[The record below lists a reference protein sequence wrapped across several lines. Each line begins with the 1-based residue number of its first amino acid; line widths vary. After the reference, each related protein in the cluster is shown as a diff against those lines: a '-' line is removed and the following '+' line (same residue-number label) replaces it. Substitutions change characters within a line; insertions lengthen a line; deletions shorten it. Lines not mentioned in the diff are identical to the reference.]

1 MLRVLSL
8 FSGIGAFE
16 TALRR
21 GGYQFETVNYCE
33 IDPYA
38 AKAYSQIH
46 DIPEGKNLHDVR
58 EINPLLLDNIN
69 LVTFGFPCVPEGFLI
84 KTKNGYKNIEDITTN
99 DYVLTHTNTYQKVVK
114 TMNRISNH
122 INHVKGV
129 GCVDLQVTDEHP
141 VYVLRNNEFMW
152 VKAKNL
158 SLSDRLVFN
167 KNTKS
172 ENTDIPD
179 NVLWFMGRYFADG
192 YKENHALHRVVFCIG
207 KKKTFEFE
215 EKINGFKF
223 VKYHESRSCIEYK
236 LVDSE
241 IEKYF
246 TEFITGSSK
255 KEIPQWIIDLSKDK
269 LIHFYNGYYSGD
281 GHNRKDR
288 ELSMFCTVSKK
299 MAYGLQDIVIKLFNV
314 VPTLNVRKD
323 KRSGT
328 FNDSYCFQFS
338 LKPKEQIIREDKI
351 CVQIKNLYREEKQLK
366 VFNFEVENDNS
377 YTVNNVIVHNCQ
389 DISVAGKQKGFEY
402 NGERTR
408 SGLFFEALRIIEFL
422 QPEYAIAENVKA
434 LTGKKFT
441 AEFETVL
448 TSLDKAGYNN
458 YWKVLNAKDY
468 GIPQNRERVFI
479 ISIRKDI
486 DTGTF
491 TFPEKQELKLRVKD
505 MLEPVVD
512 EKYYINTDKAKELI
526 KKFIENN
533 QINEIDQNPKIQW
546 CGSYNGHQSGNV
558 VYERGICNCID
569 VAGHVEPQ
577 KIMISKPKIKR
588 LGNLYDENAG
598 GARAG
603 NVYAPDGLAPALQ
616 TAQGG
621 NRMPLITEPIIAASR
636 GRNPDN
642 PSNRKKGCN
651 TEQTLELKK
660 DGMSNTLT
668 TVQKDNLVVEP
679 QILKYER
686 TEYAKS
692 IRKEYE
698 NGELSERRCNM
709 RQYTTRKDG
718 MSNTLTTVQKDNYV
732 LDLYRI
738 RKLTPRECFRLMG
751 FSDSDFDKIKGISNT
766 QLYKM
771 AGNSIVVNVLEGIFR
786 ELFKAQSR

>member
-1 MLRVLSL
+1 MIKLLSL

-16 TALRR
+16 SALRR

-46 DIPEGKNLHDVR
+46 GISEDFNLHDVR
-58 EINPLLLDNIN
+58 TINPLLMNNVN
-69 LVTFGFPCVPEGFLI
+69 LVTYGFPCVPEGFLI

-114 TMNRISNH
+114 TMNRISDH

-129 GCVDLQVTDEHP
+129 GCVDLQITDEHP
-141 VYVLRNNEFMW
+141 VYILRNNEFMW
-152 VKAKNL
+152 VKAKDL

-167 KNTKS
+167 KNTKT
-172 ENTDIPD
+172 ERADIPD
-179 NVLWFMGRYFADG
+179 NVLWLMGRYFADG
-192 YKENHALHRVVFCIG
+192 YKENHALHRVIFCIG

-215 EKINGFKF
+215 EKIQGIKF
-223 VKYHESRSCIEYK
+223 TKYHESRSCIEYK
-236 LVDSE
+236 LIDSE

-246 TEFITGSSK
+246 TGFTTRSTE

-314 VPTLNVRKD
+314 VPTLNIRKD
-323 KRSGT
+323 KRSKT

-338 LKPKEQIIREDKI
+338 LRPKEQIIRKDKI

-366 VFNFEVENDNS
+366 VFNFEVETDNS

-389 DISVAGKQKGFEY
+389 DISVAGKQKGFEHD
-402 NGERTR
+402 GERTR

-422 QPEYAIAENVKA
+422 QPEYAICENVKA
-434 LTGKKFT
+434 LTSKKFEK
-441 AEFETVL
+441 EFNTVL
-448 TSLDKAGYNN
+448 SSLAEVGYNN

-468 GIPQNRERVFI
+468 GVPQNRERIFI

-491 TFPEKQELKLRVKD
+491 TFPEKQPLTLRVKD
-505 MLEPVVD
+505 LLEPVVD
-512 EKYYINTDKAKELI
+512 EKYYLKSQRADDLIRQILAKTDTGK
-526 KKFIENN
+526 
-533 QINEIDQNPKIQW
+533 
-546 CGSYNGHQSGNV
+546 GMSGIPNV
-558 VYERGICNCID
+558 Q
-569 VAGHVEPQ
+569 AVE
-577 KIMISKPKIKR
+577 PKIKR

-603 NVYAPDGLAPALQ
+603 NVYAPNGLAPALQ

-621 NRMPLITEPIIAASR
+621 NRQPLI
-636 GRNPDN
+636 
-642 PSNRKKGCN
+642 
-651 TEQTLELKK
+651 
-660 DGMSNTLT
+660 
-668 TVQKDNLVVEP
+668 VQKDNWVVEP
-679 QILKYER
+679 INPHEDETARTLK
-686 TEYAKS
+686 A
-692 IRKEYE
+692 
-698 NGELSERRCNM
+698 
-709 RQYTTRKDG
+709 QYFKNSVANFEKTGTYGATGVCKIDKHG
-718 MSNTLTTVQKDNYV
+718 MK
-732 LDLYRI
+732 I

-751 FSDSDFDKIKGISNT
+751 FTDADFDKIKGISNT

-771 AGNSIVVNVLEGIFR
+771 AGNSIVVNVLEAIFKQ
-786 ELFKAQSR
+786 LFKENHKE

>member
-1 MLRVLSL
+1 MLRMLSL

-16 TALRR
+16 AALRR

-38 AKAYSQIH
+38 SKAYSQIH
-46 DIPEGKNLHDVR
+46 DIPEEKNLHDVR
-58 EINPLLLDNIN
+58 VVNPLLLDNIN
-69 LVTFGFPCVPEGFLI
+69 LVTYGFPCVPEGFLI
-84 KTKNGYKNIEDITTN
+84 KTKNGYKNIEDVTTN

-114 TMNRISNH
+114 TMNRISDH

-129 GCVDLQVTDEHP
+129 GCIDLQITDEHP
-141 VYVLRNNEFMW
+141 VYVLRNNEFIW
-152 VKAKNL
+152 VKAKDL
-158 SLSDRLVFN
+158 LLSDRLVFN
-167 KNTKS
+167 KNTKN

-179 NVLWFMGRYFADG
+179 NILWLMGRYFADG
-192 YKENHALHRVVFCIG
+192 YKENHALHRVIFCIG

-223 VKYHESRSCIEYK
+223 VKQHESRSCIEYK
-236 LVDSE
+236 LIDSE

-246 TEFITGSSK
+246 TDFTTGSAE

-314 VPTLNVRKD
+314 VPTLNIRKD
-323 KRSGT
+323 KRSKT

-338 LKPKEQIIREDKI
+338 LRPKEQIIHEDKI
-351 CVQIKNLYREEKQLK
+351 CVHIKSLYREEKQLK

-389 DISVAGKQKGFEY
+389 DISIAGKQKGFEHD
-402 NGERTR
+402 GERTR

-422 QPEYAIAENVKA
+422 QPEYAICENVKA
-434 LTGKKFT
+434 LTSKKFT
-441 AEFETVL
+441 AEFQTVL
-448 TSLDKAGYNN
+448 SGLSEAGYNN
-458 YWKVLNAKDY
+458 YWQVLNAKDY
-468 GIPQNRERVFI
+468 GIPQNRERIFI

-486 DTGTF
+486 DTGAF

-512 EKYYINTDKAKELI
+512 EKYYIDNERSRNLIRQITAKFDLGGGIAVSDGTIKDPKVKDVSNTIKARYDCG
-526 KKFIENN
+526 IEN
-533 QINEIDQNPKIQW
+533 QKSVGCMVLEP
-546 CGSYNGHQSGNV
+546 V
-558 VYERGICNCID
+558 ICRS
-569 VAGHVEPQ
+569 V
-577 KIMISKPKIKR
+577 
-588 LGNLYDENAG
+588 
-598 GARAG
+598 
-603 NVYAPDGLAPALQ
+603 
-616 TAQGG
+616 
-621 NRMPLITEPIIAASR
+621 
-636 GRNPDN
+636 GRDPDN
-642 PSNRKKGCN
+642 PSNRAKGCN

-668 TVQKDNLVVEP
+668 TVQKDNMVLEP
-679 QILKYER
+679 KIKIVGHMDGYEQSGRVYNPSGIACTLRSRSDPMQILEYKINEPKIKRLGNLYDENAGGARVGNVYAPNGVAPALQTAQGGNRQPLMYE
-686 TEYAKS
+686 
-692 IRKEYE
+692 
-698 NGELSERRCNM
+698 
-709 RQYTTRKDG
+709 D
-718 MSNTLTTVQKDNYV
+718 
-732 LDLYRI
+732 YRI

-786 ELFKAQSR
+786 ELFKAQFR